1 MVAGR
6 GEVLGELRRGSDDF
20 SEGLGGSFISSHL
33 RGAPL
38 ALKIPETS
46 LLQDIQI
53 QDSGDN
59 LDNCLSSVS
68 KQNVHP
74 IRAGTTS
81 MRSINYC
88 TPAPSQNLLNEQAD
102 EQMGTL

>member
-1 MVAGR
+1 MIF
-6 GEVLGELRRGSDDF
+6 L
-20 SEGLGGSFISSHL
+20 EGLGGSFISSHS

-38 ALKIPETS
+38 AMKIPETP

-53 QDSGDN
+53 RGPGDN

-68 KQNVHP
+68 KLNVHP

-81 MRSINYC
+81 TRSTNYR
-88 TPAPSQNLLNEQAD
+88 TPGAQPKFAE
-102 EQMGTL
+102 